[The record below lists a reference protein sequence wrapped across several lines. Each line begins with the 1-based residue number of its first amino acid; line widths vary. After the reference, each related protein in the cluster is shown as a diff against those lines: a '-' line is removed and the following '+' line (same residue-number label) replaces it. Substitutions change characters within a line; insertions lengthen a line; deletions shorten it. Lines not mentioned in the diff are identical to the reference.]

1 MAWAGTELEKNETF
15 FSAFFWFVQFLIP
28 EFFTSKHLS
37 LPNPWSNEKLPGCSG
52 DLINRPR
59 IVEIIGRS

>member
-1 MAWAGTELEKNETF
+1 MAWAGTELGKNETF
-15 FSAFFWFVQFLIP
+15 FSAFFWFAQFLIP
-28 EFFTSKHLS
+28 GFFTSKHLS
-37 LPNPWSNEKLPGCSG
+37 HSTPWSNEKLPGWSG

>member
-1 MAWAGTELEKNETF
+1 MPCQIMAWAGTELGKNETF
-15 FSAFFWFVQFLIP
+15 FSAFFWFVQFSIP

-37 LPNPWSNEKLPGCSG
+37 HSNPGCSG
-52 DLINRPR
+52 DLINSPR